1 MINKDKTLIRL
12 RRKVS
17 ILLVLVL
24 FLLYLLKV
32 KFDSESFILDENHIF
47 YLENLEKDKEISKL
61 NQKLDSLTKLNNSSI
76 LEKNDIK
83 KKINTKKEESK
94 KIPKLITDT
103 ILPNIE
109 DGQKTTPPDTL

>member
-24 FLLYLLKV
+24 FLLYLLKG
-32 KFDSESFILDENHIF
+32 KFDSEKFILDENQIIF
-47 YLENLEKDKEISKL
+47 LENLEKDKEISEL
-61 NQKLDSLTKLNNSSI
+61 NHRIDSLTKLNLPI
-76 LEKNDIK
+76 LEKIDTK

-94 KIPKLITDT
+94 KIPKLINDT
-103 ILPNIE
+103 ILPTIE
-109 DGQKTTPPDTL
+109 DGQKTTPPDTI